1 MKKTNMKNF
10 LTLLIAMLSLF
21 PTAMHGA
28 GKKVVTSIDITI
40 PLPKDGMG
48 IEDGEQI
55 QITAAK
61 TAYGDLV
68 QQGIASVFSIL
79 WEGEFNRKNSDS
91 PKFQAGYTYRASMKL
106 MLDTQSPYIIKY
118 AMRDGDYYVD
128 DTMLK
133 ITVNGEPA
141 RVLVGSPYFPRCSF
155 VVTVPGGDGG
165 NLKKEN
171 LFFDYNANKEKNRAC
186 NNVYTKETADACC
199 ASFHPHDVVTIT
211 ETHDPLPEF
220 EGPNR
225 VFLTKVIVDTGNKTD
240 YLKFAHSLTQY
251 MGGYYNLK
259 EVWLSDKV
267 NDVEFMREL
276 DEGMKSKLYPNYYH
290 FYGHSTMFLAGD
302 ATLCVPA
309 SQAAAVKAQMARH
322 SKFPCYTVRTY
333 TGNVQE
339 AQKAGLGAPRIP
351 VQSTTLW
358 HVCILPT
365 V

>member
-10 LTLLIAMLSLF
+10 LTLLIAMLLLL

-171 LFFDYNANKEKNRAC
+171 LFFDYNANKEK
-186 NNVYTKETADACC
+186 
-199 ASFHPHDVVTIT
+199 I
-211 ETHDPLPEF
+211 
-220 EGPNR
+220 
-225 VFLTKVIVDTGNKTD
+225 
-240 YLKFAHSLTQY
+240 
-251 MGGYYNLK
+251 
-259 EVWLSDKV
+259 
-267 NDVEFMREL
+267 
-276 DEGMKSKLYPNYYH
+276 
-290 FYGHSTMFLAGD
+290 
-302 ATLCVPA
+302 VPA
-309 SQAAAVKAQMARH
+309 IMSIQKRQPTPAAHH
-322 SKFPCYTVRTY
+322 SIHMMWSPLQRPTTRCPSLKDPTESF
-333 TGNVQE
+333 
-339 AQKAGLGAPRIP
+339 LPRL
-351 VQSTTLW
+351 S
-358 HVCILPT
+358 
-365 V
+365 

>member
-10 LTLLIAMLSLF
+10 LTLLIAMLLLL
-21 PTAMHGA
+21 PTAMHGT
-28 GKKVVTSIDITI
+28 GKKAVTSIDITI

-155 VVTVPGGDGG
+155 VVTVPGGAIS
-165 NLKKEN
+165 K
-171 LFFDYNANKEKNRAC
+171 RRIC
-186 NNVYTKETADACC
+186 
-199 ASFHPHDVVTIT
+199 
-211 ETHDPLPEF
+211 
-220 EGPNR
+220 
-225 VFLTKVIVDTGNKTD
+225 
-240 YLKFAHSLTQY
+240 SLTIMQTRR
-251 MGGYYNLK
+251 K
-259 EVWLSDKV
+259 I
-267 NDVEFMREL
+267 
-276 DEGMKSKLYPNYYH
+276 
-290 FYGHSTMFLAGD
+290 
-302 ATLCVPA
+302 VPA
-309 SQAAAVKAQMARH
+309 IMSIQKRQPMHAVLH
-322 SKFPCYTVRTY
+322 SIPMMWSPLLRPTTRCQSLKDRTVSF
-333 TGNVQE
+333 
-339 AQKAGLGAPRIP
+339 LPRL
-351 VQSTTLW
+351 S
-358 HVCILPT
+358 
-365 V
+365 

>member
-1 MKKTNMKNF
+1 
-10 LTLLIAMLSLF
+10 
-21 PTAMHGA
+21 
-28 GKKVVTSIDITI
+28 
-40 PLPKDGMG
+40 
-48 IEDGEQI
+48 
-55 QITAAK
+55 
-61 TAYGDLV
+61 
-68 QQGIASVFSIL
+68 
-79 WEGEFNRKNSDS
+79 
-91 PKFQAGYTYRASMKL
+91 MKL

-171 LFFDYNANKEKNRAC
+171 LFFDYNANKEKNRAS

-267 NDVEFMREL
+267 NAVEFMREL
-276 DEGMKSKLYPNYYH
+276 DEGMKSKLFPNYYH

-339 AQKAGLGAPRIP
+339 AQKAGLGATKNPCTKHNFVARLY
-351 VQSTTLW
+351 TADRDAALY
-358 HVCILPT
+358 L
-365 V
+365 

>member
-10 LTLLIAMLSLF
+10 LTLLIAMLLLL

-48 IEDGEQI
+48 IEDGEQM

-155 VVTVPGGDGG
+155 VVTVQ
-165 NLKKEN
+165 
-171 LFFDYNANKEKNRAC
+171 
-186 NNVYTKETADACC
+186 T
-199 ASFHPHDVVTIT
+199 
-211 ETHDPLPEF
+211 
-220 EGPNR
+220 
-225 VFLTKVIVDTGNKTD
+225 
-240 YLKFAHSLTQY
+240 
-251 MGGYYNLK
+251 
-259 EVWLSDKV
+259 
-267 NDVEFMREL
+267 
-276 DEGMKSKLYPNYYH
+276 
-290 FYGHSTMFLAGD
+290 
-302 ATLCVPA
+302 
-309 SQAAAVKAQMARH
+309 
-322 SKFPCYTVRTY
+322 
-333 TGNVQE
+333 
-339 AQKAGLGAPRIP
+339 
-351 VQSTTLW
+351 
-358 HVCILPT
+358 
-365 V
+365 

>member
-1 MKKTNMKNF
+1 MKNF
-10 LTLLIAMLSLF
+10 LTLLIAMLLLL
-21 PTAMHGA
+21 PTAMHGT

-165 NLKKEN
+165 NLK
-171 LFFDYNANKEKNRAC
+171 RRIC
-186 NNVYTKETADACC
+186 
-199 ASFHPHDVVTIT
+199 
-211 ETHDPLPEF
+211 
-220 EGPNR
+220 
-225 VFLTKVIVDTGNKTD
+225 
-240 YLKFAHSLTQY
+240 SLTIMQTRR
-251 MGGYYNLK
+251 K
-259 EVWLSDKV
+259 
-267 NDVEFMREL
+267 
-276 DEGMKSKLYPNYYH
+276 
-290 FYGHSTMFLAGD
+290 T
-302 ATLCVPA
+302 VPA
-309 SQAAAVKAQMARH
+309 IMSIQKRQPMHAVLH
-322 SKFPCYTVRTY
+322 SIPMMWSPLLRPTTRCQSLKDPTESF
-333 TGNVQE
+333 
-339 AQKAGLGAPRIP
+339 LPRL
-351 VQSTTLW
+351 S
-358 HVCILPT
+358 
-365 V
+365 